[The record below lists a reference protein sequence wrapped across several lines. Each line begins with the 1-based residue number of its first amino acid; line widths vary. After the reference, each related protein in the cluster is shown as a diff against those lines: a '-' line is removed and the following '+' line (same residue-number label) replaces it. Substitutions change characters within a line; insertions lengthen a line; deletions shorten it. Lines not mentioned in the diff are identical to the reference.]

1 MLRQKTLLRQGQE
14 DATGRENVK
23 EGVKIRAD
31 RTCGYLWAWMSAPD
45 KSSSGFSEILKVS
58 SWSRKRRFSVGM
70 NLQREIER
78 EDALSKQT
86 HTHTERERER
96 ARARAHE
103 AESAEPNKQ

>member
-1 MLRQKTLLRQGQE
+1 
-14 DATGRENVK
+14 
-23 EGVKIRAD
+23 VKIKAD

-96 ARARAHE
+96 ERERETERERERQRERETEHE